1 MAATLYLNVR
11 CIDSMRKAYTSLRR
25 SSHSVLVVAN
35 TPISC
40 PQNRP
45 FAASISDFYPNRLLQ
60 PLCINVFYPISNP
73 KLQISPMS
81 RSTGTTAIS
90 RATGISDSCS
100 LPDVISPPV
109 YKHPASGLLSRL
121 PLAVVPYAELMR
133 LDKPTGTYYLYLP
146 CLFSTLLASLVTS
159 HVPPPTSLLAL
170 NAFLFFGSGLF
181 RSAGCTW
188 DDILDRDLDPK
199 MTRTRLRPLARGAV
213 GVQQA
218 YAWLAAQTITGAGIV
233 MAALPPA
240 CILYALPSVAVT
252 AVYPLAKRVT
262 HYPQVVLGFAM
273 SWGIIISFPAMSID
287 LFGNPT
293 ALAAA
298 GTLYSANI
306 IWTVL
311 YDTIYAHQD
320 AKDDIKV
327 GIKSIAVKH
336 GAKTLLSG
344 LAATQVALLLVTGW
358 IVGAGPIYFI
368 GTCGGAMTALA
379 TMIWRV
385 RLDRPAD
392 CGWWF
397 KWGCWFTGGSIASG
411 FLGEYW
417 LRWNKEGGGE
427 RGDQIVSDAETN
439 PYQGRLD
446 C

>member
-1 MAATLYLNVR
+1 MAATSHLNARSIHNV
-11 CIDSMRKAYTSLRR
+11 CKAHTSFQP
-25 SSHSVLVVAN
+25 SSHSVLLVIK
-35 TPISC
+35 TPIAR
-40 PQNRP
+40 RP
-45 FAASISDFYPNRLLQ
+45 FKSFPASISNLPPNQLPR
-60 PLCINVFYPISNP
+60 PVSTNVFYSISDP
-73 KLQISPMS
+73 KSPT
-81 RSTGTTAIS
+81 RSLSHSTATIAIS
-90 RATGISDSCS
+90 RATTISNSCS
-100 LPDVISPPV
+100 PPDVISSPV
-109 YKHPASGLLSRL
+109 YKYPTSGILSYL
-121 PLAVVPYAELMR
+121 PSTFVPYAELMR

-159 HVPPPTSLLAL
+159 PVPSPTSLLAL
-170 NAFLFFGSGLF
+170 NALLFFGSGLF

-199 MTRTRLRPLARGAV
+199 VTRTRLRPLARGAISV
-213 GVQQA
+213 PQA
-218 YAWLAAQTITGAGIV
+218 YAWLAAQTITGAGVV

-240 CILYALPSVAVT
+240 CILYALPSIAVT
-252 AVYPLAKRVT
+252 AIYPLAKRVT

-273 SWGIIISFPAMSID
+273 SWGIIISFPAMGID

-320 AKDDIKV
+320 VKDDTRV

-344 LAATQVALLLVTGW
+344 LAATQVALLAATGW

-385 RLDRPAD
+385 RLHRPAD

-397 KWGCWFTGGSIASG
+397 KWGCWFTGGSIAAG
-411 FLGEYW
+411 LLGEYW
-417 LRWNKEGGGE
+417 LRWNKEGGGQM
-427 RGDQIVSDAETN
+427 GHQIVSDGETELF
-439 PYQGRLD
+439 QDRLGS
-446 C
+446 